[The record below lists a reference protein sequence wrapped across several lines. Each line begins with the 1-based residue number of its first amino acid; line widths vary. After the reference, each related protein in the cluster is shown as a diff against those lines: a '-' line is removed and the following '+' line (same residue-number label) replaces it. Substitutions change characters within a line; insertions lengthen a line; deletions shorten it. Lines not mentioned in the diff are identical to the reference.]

1 MVIDGDVIS
10 LNKKEAIEI
19 INKECQKR
27 LSMNLDTFKE
37 KRKQG
42 KLPNSLAVHDIEA
55 LLRFAQSNHKY

>member
-10 LNKKEAIEI
+10 LNRKEAVEI

-27 LSMNLDTFKE
+27 LSMNLDMFKE

-42 KLPNSLAVHDIEA
+42 KLPHSLAVHDVEA